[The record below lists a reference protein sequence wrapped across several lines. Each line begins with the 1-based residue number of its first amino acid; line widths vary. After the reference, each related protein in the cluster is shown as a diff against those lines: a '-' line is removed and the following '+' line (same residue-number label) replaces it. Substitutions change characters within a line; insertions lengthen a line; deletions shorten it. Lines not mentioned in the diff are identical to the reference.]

1 MKDSECVGFLQWALP
16 RLGLRWR
23 AFRKVRGQV
32 CKRIDRHMR
41 ALGIDEPAAYKA
53 YLDSHSDEWHVLDG
67 FCTISI
73 SRFYRDHVVFDALG
87 DKVLP
92 ALAAQAATRTD
103 ATVRCWSAG
112 CASGEERY
120 TLSLIWNQRIRLQFP
135 HVALAVVATDLDAT
149 LLDRA
154 RVACYSPSSL
164 RELPPAWI
172 DAAFVRQND
181 QYCLRDPW
189 KSCVEV
195 SQQDIRT
202 HQPSGPFDLVL
213 CRNLAFTYF
222 DEAAQRRSVS
232 QLAEQMGADGFLVVG
247 RHETLPSDA
256 PFAPYAMGLGIYR
269 RTPSAA
275 PACAC
280 VRRPPPHIRSSA

>member
-1 MKDSECVGFLQWALP
+1 MKDSDCVGFLQWVLP

-23 AFRKVRGQV
+23 GFRKVRGQV
-32 CKRIDRHMR
+32 CKRIDRRMR
-41 ALGIDEPAAYKA
+41 TLGMNEPTAYRA
-53 YLDSHSDEWHVLDG
+53 YLETHSDQRHVLDG
-67 FCTISI
+67 LCTISI

-87 DKVLP
+87 DTVLP
-92 ALAAQAATRTD
+92 TLAAQAATRRG
-103 ATVRCWSAG
+103 ATVRFWSAG
-112 CASGEERY
+112 CASGEEPY
-120 TLSLIWNQRIRLQFP
+120 TLSLIWNQRILLQFP
-135 HVALAVVATDLDAT
+135 HVVLAVVATDLDAT

-189 KSCVEV
+189 KSCVEFL
-195 SQQDIRT
+195 QQDIRT
-202 HQPSGPFDLVL
+202 DQPSGPFDLVL

-222 DEAAQRRSVS
+222 DEAAQRRIVS
-232 QLAEQMGADGFLVVG
+232 RLAERMAADGFLVVG
-247 RHETLPSDA
+247 MHETLPSDA
-256 PFAPYAMGLGIYR
+256 LFAPYETGLGIYR

-280 VRRPPPHIRSSA
+280 VRRPLPHVRSSA